1 MDDKK
6 YKYQC
11 TVCGEVVELDEPM
24 PDDYICPICGVDA
37 SQFVEV
43 KD

>member
-1 MDDKK
+1 MDKK

-11 TVCGEVVELDEPM
+11 VVCGTVVELDEPM
-24 PDDYICPICGVDA
+24 PVEYYCPVCGVESA
-37 SQFVEV
+37 MFVEL